1 MLRLHTESWKQRVRT
16 RQRSIFPAH
25 ASTTTGPG
33 NWGTSRPLPR
43 KFSPVKAAGYRGNL
57 RDMGRTS
64 LHRTHR
70 RLVVRPVLVPPVAA
84 RRSRSTG
91 FTLVEL
97 LVVIAIIA
105 TLVGILLPAVQ
116 SAREAS
122 RRTAC
127 KMNLRQLGL
136 AVLNYETAKRTMPSR
151 RVMTAGKQR
160 GWAPDLLP
168 YFEESPLQAMYRFDK
183 NFYDPLNATVIR
195 TPVKVFAC
203 PSAPNPREVTVTISG
218 VTSIGVA
225 GDYFGINSFSSGI
238 YGKVALSGV
247 NTITALDD
255 TPRIRR
261 LREITDGLT
270 KTLLFTEQA
279 GRADHY
285 ILGRKQATNAG
296 LSQATAWGSWPSYQ
310 VFQVQVFGGDGTTR
324 DGPGGPCTVNC
335 NNSQGV
341 YSFHS
346 GGAEAV
352 FVDSSV
358 RVLGETMDPNVL
370 FATVT
375 INQNDVVTDDL

>member
-1 MLRLHTESWKQRVRT
+1 MVVTLDNACLR
-16 RQRSIFPAH
+16 P
-25 ASTTTGPG
+25 P
-33 NWGTSRPLPR
+33 SRPC
-43 KFSPVKAAGYRGNL
+43 RGN
-57 RDMGRTS
+57 
-64 LHRTHR
+64 R
-70 RLVVRPVLVPPVAA
+70 RLRA
-84 RRSRSTG
+84 

-105 TLVGILLPAVQ
+105 TLIGLLLPAVQ
-116 SAREAS
+116 SARES
-122 RRTAC
+122 TRRLSC
-127 KMNLRQLGL
+127 KSNLRQLGL
-136 AVLNYETAKRTMPSR
+136 AVLNFETAKRTMPSR
-151 RVMTAGKQR
+151 RVMTAGRQR

-168 YFEESPLQAMYRFDK
+168 YFEEAPLQAQYRFDK

-195 TPVKVFAC
+195 TPVTVFAC
-203 PSAPNPREVTVTISG
+203 PSAPNPREVIVTISS
-218 VTSIGVA
+218 VTSIGIG
-225 GDYFGINSFSSGI
+225 GDYFGVNSFSSTN
-238 YGKVALSGV
+238 YGKATLNGI

-285 ILGRKQATNAG
+285 ILGRKQPTNAG

-310 VFQVQVFGGDGTTR
+310 VFQIQIFGNDGTTK
-324 DGPGGPCTVNC
+324 DGPGLCSINC

-352 FVDSSV
+352 FVDGSV
-358 RVLGETMDPNVL
+358 RVLGESIDPNVL
-370 FATVT
+370 ISTVT
-375 INQNDVVTDDL
+375 INQGEPVPDDF